1 MSETAVEKLPDFD
14 DAESAWGAI
23 KLPPART
30 GLPMAVWITAN
41 EGWPH
46 DVRVKL
52 SRIHGG
58 RGAWSGAAS
67 VAVRPQP
74 REIVPGSLPAGDF
87 ALARRWIELNQQLI
101 VDVWDG
107 RVDAVAE
114 EVYPL
119 LRRVAAA

>member
-1 MSETAVEKLPDFD
+1 M
-14 DAESAWGAI
+14 

-46 DVRVKL
+46 DLRIKV

-67 VAVRPQP
+67 VAGRPQP
-74 REIVPGSLPAGDF
+74 GEILPGSLPAGDF
-87 ALARRWIELNQQLI
+87 ALVRSWIELNRQLI

-107 RVDAVAE
+107 AVDAVAE
-114 EVYPL
+114 EVYPR
-119 LRRVAAA
+119 LRRLP